1 MVFIAKIVLNNNL
14 ITIIAVKN
22 FFLKL
27 KIYALF
33 IVWSGPV

>member
-1 MVFIAKIVLNNNL
+1 MFFIAKIMLNNNL

-27 KIYALF
+27 KIYALL
-33 IVWSGPV
+33 SGLVQYE